1 MFENIDYKIK
11 TFALVNTVVGI
22 SASIL
27 FGILCF
33 LLGTFL
39 GVVCGLIIMIGGSLL
54 SWASSFALYGFGR
67 LIELTEKNSE
77 TNRQLLDII
86 AHKNKIDLYSE
97 SENTWKC
104 DNCGRINY
112 KHRLIYEVLEDKNS
126 NYFTSYVNNK
136 GIIESG
142 SLNKIEINNV
152 KQIHKVN
159 VPNTNA
165 YSISIILGMIII
177 LIGSYIIAVQLRK
190 KI

>member
-1 MFENIDYKIK
+1 MCNGILKIGTEKETGGISVKKNLLADNDGNEKFDFTISLSDKNINGQYGDANFENGIAKLKIGK
-11 TFALVNTVVGI
+11 DEIKNIINLPI
-22 SASIL
+22 
-27 FGILCF
+27 
-33 LLGTFL
+33 GT
-39 GVVCGLIIMIGGSLL
+39 S
-54 SWASSFALYGFGR
+54 
-67 LIELTEKNSE
+67 
-77 TNRQLLDII
+77 
-86 AHKNKIDLYSE
+86 
-97 SENTWKC
+97 
-104 DNCGRINY
+104 
-112 KHRLIYEVLEDKNS
+112 YEVLEDKNS

>member
-112 KHRLIYEVLEDKNS
+112 KHTYTCTCGAHKTEQPDKEEEELILYMIYEIKDS
-126 NYFTSYVNNK
+126 FSMY
-136 GIIESG
+136 
-142 SLNKIEINNV
+142 
-152 KQIHKVN
+152 
-159 VPNTNA
+159 
-165 YSISIILGMIII
+165 
-177 LIGSYIIAVQLRK
+177 
-190 KI
+190 